1 MATRTS
7 TIRLLLLLPATYLL
21 VKITLLAYRDVFY
34 HSDTHLTEYGN
45 WAYLWDDAKNFHSN
59 PHMVRPAFTYAN
71 IRWAWYDG
79 EILGVWEPISLM
91 IKMMLHDVLDFTAKE
106 AAPRLYRMLS
116 TYWHAFNVV
125 LAFLVG
131 LVFIRSVN
139 DYDYVRTRI
148 EKEMAEVVEGKTVQ
162 QGQGSADGGG
172 GGKRGKSTSS
182 MTQRAGKGGRSS
194 GNRDTANGNAAPPT
208 VDMQQAYKTLL
219 YNLTQHEVFA
229 TLGLWLGTLTFFAV
243 HPLQAQTIGW
253 ISCISYIFS
262 CTFALLSFWGYVM
275 HRNIMRSWRRH
286 IRAGGRPQ
294 DVRGPFTMLPS
305 SGTPSGRNSS
315 RRKRVGKST
324 KSAASVVPAED
335 SHETFLFTI
344 PKMVSLACYVGA
356 TFCKSPAVTL
366 PLVFIIVDVF
376 IYSYPLSIIPSP
388 QHPAAGLNGKQHKD
402 SVTSTSSGVSIFL
415 PNHVVAKFREE
426 AFPKLWN
433 LTLRAILSWLPFLFT
448 SFVVTVFIIKGNT
461 KNLLDI
467 QTPFEKVEKS
477 MWALSWYA
485 AKIIYPSHLVA
496 AVEKMSF
503 SFLDH
508 WEVAA
513 SLVAVPCITLAILAY
528 STSSA
533 AGRVVACAYG
543 SFVAILLPS
552 LGLIQHGRL
561 FLAADRYAYLPL
573 LIFGPIVAS
582 IFCSL
587 SSSMS
592 PLPVVLPPSI
602 CHLFVGGQ
610 IPGDV
615 ASAAGSVVKADVSV
629 IATTATSMQVRK
641 KNEDRT
647 QSTGRAQVNTTK
659 SKVLLALLIILLVA
673 ASSYCAVDVTP
684 DTLVQWRN
692 SLLLWKKNAEIFPE
706 TENAHVNLAGAYA
719 SSGDPKKDDLDK
731 ALYHAK
737 KALQMRPDSPKY
749 KANLGILYARR
760 AEWSE
765 AILVLETALDLHPMT
780 RWSPLMHKVLGQCL
794 ENKDQLALAKVH
806 FAKAIALG
814 EKAAV
819 PELTRI
825 NEKIKRNPEAVKGN
839 EENIRQGPKTT
850 MVLDGKKVVS
860 GRIAG

>member
-1 MATRTS
+1 MTARTS
-7 TIRLLLLLPATYLL
+7 TIRLLLLLPATCLL
-21 VKITLLAYRDVFY
+21 VKITLLAYRHVFY
-34 HSDTHLTEYGN
+34 QD

-91 IKMMLHDVLDFTAKE
+91 MKMMLHDALDFTTKE
-106 AAPRLYRMLS
+106 TAPRLYRMLS

-125 LAFLVG
+125 LAFFVG

-139 DYDYVRTRI
+139 DYDYIRTRI
-148 EKEMAEVVEGKTVQ
+148 EKEMGEEGKRVQ
-162 QGQGSADGGG
+162 QGQGITDGSG
-172 GGKRGKSTSS
+172 GGKRAKSTSS
-182 MTQRAGKGGRSS
+182 MTQRGGKGGRSS
-194 GNRDTANGNAAPPT
+194 GNRDTAGGAAAPST
-208 VDMQQAYKTLL
+208 ADMQQTCESLL
-219 YNLTQHEVFA
+219 YNLTQHEAYA
-229 TLGLWLGTLTFFAV
+229 TLGLWLGTLTFFSV

-262 CTFALLSFWGYVM
+262 CTFALCSFWGYIR
-275 HRNIMRSWRRH
+275 HRNIME
-286 IRAGGRPQ
+286 IGGGNVP
-294 DVRGPFTMLPS
+294 GPFTMLPS
-305 SGTPSGRNSS
+305 SITPSGGNSS
-315 RRKRVGKST
+315 RRKRVGKSN
-324 KSAASVVPAED
+324 KSAASVVPTED
-335 SHETFLFTI
+335 GHETFL
-344 PKMVSLACYVGA
+344 SLVCYVGA

-376 IYSYPLSIIPSP
+376 IYSYPLSVLLSP
-388 QHPAAGLNGKQHKD
+388 QHPDAGFDGKQHKD
-402 SVTSTSSGVSIFL
+402 SVASTSSGVSIFA
-415 PNHVVAKFREE
+415 PKHVVAKFREE

-433 LTLRAILSWLPFLFT
+433 LTLRAILSWLPFLFA

-477 MWALSWYA
+477 VWALSWYA

-513 SLVAVPCITLAILAY
+513 SLVAVPWITLAVLAY

-582 IFCSL
+582 VFGSL
-587 SSSMS
+587 SSSSS
-592 PLPVVLPPSI
+592 PLPAVLPSGI
-602 CHLFVGGQ
+602 RHLFVGGQ
-610 IPGDV
+610 IPSDV

-629 IATTATSMQVRK
+629 IATSDVHVRK
-641 KNEDRT
+641 KKREEDST
-647 QSTGRAQVNTTK
+647 QTSGQVNTTK
-659 SKVLLALLIILLVA
+659 SKVMLPLLIIFLIA
-673 ASSYCAVDVTP
+673 ASSYCAVVVTP
-684 DTLVQWRN
+684 DTLVPWRN

-706 TENAHVNLAGAYA
+706 TENAHVNLGAAYL
-719 SSGDPKKDDLDK
+719 SSGDPKKDDVDK
-731 ALYHAK
+731 ALHHAK
-737 KALQMRPDSPKY
+737 KALEMRPDSPKY

-765 AILVLETALDLHPMT
+765 AIMVLETALDLHPMT

-794 ENKDQLALAKVH
+794 EKQNQLALAKVH
-806 FAKAIALG
+806 FEKAIALG

-819 PELTRI
+819 PELARI
-825 NEKIKRNPEAVKGN
+825 NQKIKRNPEAVKEN
-839 EENIRQGPKTT
+839 EEKIRRGSKTT
-850 MVLDGKKVVS
+850 MILDGQKVVS
-860 GRIAG
+860 GNIAG